1 MNSGKFKKIALA
13 SAGAVSALM
22 PTLARAADYSSDYS
36 TTTTTTDGAAAAGI
50 IGVSLIFM
58 LLWFAFVIFSLV
70 YWIIMLVDVIKRT
83 NWENESDKTLWLLV
97 VILLGI
103 LGALVYRFVI
113 VSKLGKASAPKTAT
127 PAAKPVEAAKPTEDK
142 K

>member
-1 MNSGKFKKIALA
+1 
-13 SAGAVSALM
+13 M

-36 TTTTTTDGAAAAGI
+36 STTTTTDGAAAAGI

-103 LGALVYRFVI
+103 LGALVYRFVV
-113 VSKLGKASAPKTAT
+113 VSKLGKASAPKTAAS
-127 PAAKPVEAAKPTEDK
+127 AAKPVEPAKSTEDK

>member
-1 MNSGKFKKIALA
+1 MMNGKFKKLA
-13 SAGAVSALM
+13 VVGGAAVSALV
-22 PTLARAADYSSDYS
+22 PTLARAADYSSDYG

-50 IGVSLIFM
+50 VGVSLLFM
-58 LLWFAFVIFSLV
+58 FLWFAFAIFALV
-70 YWIIMLVDVIKRT
+70 YWILMLIDVIKRT

-113 VSKLGKASAPKTAT
+113 VSKLGKASAPKTAA
-127 PAAKPVEAAKPTEDK
+127 PAAKPVEAKDDK